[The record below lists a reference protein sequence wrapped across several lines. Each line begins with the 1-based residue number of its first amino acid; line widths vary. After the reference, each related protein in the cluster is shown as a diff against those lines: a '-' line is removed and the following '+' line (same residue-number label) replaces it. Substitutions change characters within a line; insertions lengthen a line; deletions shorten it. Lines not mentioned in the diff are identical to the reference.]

1 MLNVQDI
8 NVYYGNIHAIK
19 SVSFH
24 VNDGE
29 IVTLIG
35 ANGAGKSTILKTIS
49 GLLRTKTGEITFDGH
64 DIRATAPHKIV
75 GMGLAHVPEGRRVF
89 LSMSVEENLEMGAFT
104 QPNSGIAASL
114 QDVYERYPRLKERRR
129 QVAGTLSGGEQQMLA
144 MGRALMS
151 RPRLLMLDEPSMGL
165 APILVQQIFDI
176 IRELHQAGT
185 TILLVEQNARMA
197 LSIAARGYVLETGG
211 IVLEGSGSELM
222 HSDAVK
228 KAYLGG

>member
-89 LSMSVEENLEMGAFT
+89 LSMSV
-104 QPNSGIAASL
+104 
-114 QDVYERYPRLKERRR
+114 
-129 QVAGTLSGGEQQMLA
+129 
-144 MGRALMS
+144 
-151 RPRLLMLDEPSMGL
+151 
-165 APILVQQIFDI
+165 
-176 IRELHQAGT
+176 
-185 TILLVEQNARMA
+185 
-197 LSIAARGYVLETGG
+197 
-211 IVLEGSGSELM
+211 
-222 HSDAVK
+222 
-228 KAYLGG
+228 